1 MKRGYT
7 LVELLGVMIILGLI
21 LLVSFPLII
30 NQIKKSNEAISES
43 TRILIENSAELYIS
57 DNEAEYPIN
66 PGATYY
72 VAVETLVNEGL
83 VSKGLKDLDIKD
95 YVKVTVN
102 EDKTLVFEIV
112 DGAPIPKSFATD
124 SWETIAYAVKSGNT
138 DVYKIGD
145 TKEITLTGNG
155 DLGQT
160 LTVRVANNTTSTECN
175 TPGFSQSA
183 CGFVV
188 EFVDIITTHNM
199 NSTATNVGGWRDS
212 EMRTFVNNDIYNAL
226 PKELRNVISDTYVVS
241 GHGYSDSN
249 NLTSIDKLYLLS
261 PEEIWGNSE
270 DASNESYL
278 SYNSAKDQS
287 RQLDYYKNKNVNTS
301 NFSMAVKQYNSINNI
316 WWLRTARSGGNN
328 SFYLVNSS
336 GHWDAANANVTNG
349 IAPAFRIG

>member
-21 LLVSFPLII
+21 LLVSFPIII

-102 EDKTLVFEIV
+102 EDKILAFEIV
-112 DGAPIPKSFATD
+112 DEKPEPSFAND
-124 SWETIAYAVKSGNT
+124 SWATIAANVKAGNMS
-138 DVYKIGD
+138 VYNVGD
-145 TKEITLTGNG
+145 TKEITLIGSG

-160 LTVRVANNTTSTECN
+160 LTIRVANNSTSSECN
-175 TPGFSQSA
+175 QEGFSQSA

-188 EFVDIITTHNM
+188 EFADTIITHNM

-226 PKELRNVISDTYVVS
+226 PEELRNVISDTYVVS